1 MWIADLTTCDKHTES
16 RWKWTRS
23 HLYPNFIMGWV
34 DTTKYLSRFHQDCV
48 SHCKSVAFQGRIN
61 AFFYIVLK
69 DTQIMLYPMWN
80 QQLKSEIM
88 PSPKGR
94 RLSCNRHFLQVKLRY
109 CSCNFGLGK
118 MAVKN
123 GAIQPGLRGYQP
135 CCPAQQEAPLIIDIG
150 ILAFFC
156 EFGFRG
162 ESLAG
167 GNPLRSRSYPN
178 NDSWE
183 KVKFNVYM

>member
-1 MWIADLTTCDKHTES
+1 
-16 RWKWTRS
+16 
-23 HLYPNFIMGWV
+23 MGWV
-34 DTTKYLSRFHQDCV
+34 DTTKYLARFHQDCV

-94 RLSCNRHFLQVKLRY
+94 RLSCKPSLFTGETSVLFMQFLPRENGNEEWCNSTRVTWLPAMLPGPTGGTFDHWHRHL
-109 CSCNFGLGK
+109 S
-118 MAVKN
+118 
-123 GAIQPGLRGYQP
+123 
-135 CCPAQQEAPLIIDIG
+135 
-150 ILAFFC
+150 FFC

-162 ESLAG
+162 ESLAR

-178 NDSWE
+178 QWFLGES
-183 KVKFNVYM
+183 